1 MPHNF
6 TNSGTVCKLVL
17 YFFSD
22 AHLHHFFKRTR
33 LSIHY
38 PGFADSLN
46 IMFLVVYPILYSFSC
61 CIGGVTNKIEYSDL
75 FLT

>member
-46 IMFLVVYPILYSFSC
+46 IMFLVAYP
-61 CIGGVTNKIEYSDL
+61 V
-75 FLT
+75 